1 MATDHAS
8 STVNVFSV
16 RHANDFDDC
25 CCLGNRVNNS
35 VRSDSNAVGVFGAA
49 ELLNSIGKGIRDNSP
64 TTLMT
69 LGTIS
74 FGRFLS
80 SLIADFFH
88 SMW

>member
-1 MATDHAS
+1 M
-8 STVNVFSV
+8 

-25 CCLGNRVNNS
+25 CCLGNRLNNS
-35 VRSDSNAVGVFGAA
+35 VRSDSNAIGVFGAA
-49 ELLNSIGKGIRDNSP
+49 ELLTPSGKGFNDNLP
-64 TTLMT
+64 TALTI

-88 SMW
+88 SML